1 MIFAWFT
8 TALDLLI
15 VAAAG
20 ASAWFWWAATYRP
33 VRRVSRHEVIDYAD
47 LNRLVV
53 ALNRTAILNR
63 RAALATAAAT
73 SLAAIRLALDA
84 ASRL

>member
-1 MIFAWFT
+1 MLPVWLP

-15 VAAAG
+15 VVAAA
-20 ASAWFWWAATYRP
+20 ASAWFWWAATVRP

-63 RAALATAAAT
+63 RAAIATALAT
-73 SLAAIRLALDA
+73 SLGAIRLGLDVVL
-84 ASRL
+84 RV